1 LPQKEDAL
9 AFDAMKA
16 LPLLALASALC
27 AQSVFAQRQ
36 DFSKVEIKVIPVS
49 KNIYI
54 LEGSGG
60 NIGVSVGE
68 DGILIVDD
76 QFAPL
81 AEKIEAALKSLNAG
95 KLKFVLN
102 THHHGDHTG
111 GNAAFASK
119 EAIIIAQGNVRVRL
133 TGDTKLEKKA
143 YPVITFDQS
152 ASVHFNGEEIK
163 LIHYGPGH
171 TDGDSV
177 IYFTKANVVHM
188 GDQFVHGFPFIDFSS
203 GGNVSGYIKTIA
215 AVLEKIP
222 VDAKII
228 PGHGKLST
236 VDDLKNYQ
244 AALNETVAL
253 VQKQIADGKTLAE
266 IKSNGLPEKYKILGG
281 AARWIEAIHR
291 EATKK

>member
-1 LPQKEDAL
+1 
-9 AFDAMKA
+9 MKILLIA
-16 LPLLALASALC
+16 TLLAGLIVPARSA
-27 AQSVFAQRQ
+27 QQ
-36 DFSKVEIKVIPVS
+36 DFSKVEIKVVPVS
-49 KNIYI
+49 KNIYL

-60 NIGVSVGE
+60 NIGVSVGD

-81 AEKIEAALKSLNAG
+81 AEKIEATLKNLNPG

-111 GNAAFASK
+111 GNAAFGAK
-119 EAIIIAQGNVRVRL
+119 DATIIAQSNVRDRL
-133 TGDTKLEKKA
+133 VKDASLKKQA

-177 IYFTKANVVHM
+177 IYFSGANVVHM
-188 GDQFVHGFPFIDFSS
+188 GDQFVGGFPFVDFSS
-203 GGNVSGYIKTIA
+203 GGNVAGYIKTIG

-222 VDAKII
+222 ADAKII

-236 VDDLKNYQ
+236 VEDLKNYH
-244 AALNETVAL
+244 AMLKDTVTI
-253 VQKQIADGKTLAE
+253 VEKQIAEGKTLAE
-266 IKSNGLPEKYKILGG
+266 IKTNGLPEKYKSYGG
-281 AARWIEAIHR
+281 QARWIEAIHR
-291 EATKK
+291 DSTKK

>member
-1 LPQKEDAL
+1 MKTPLLL
-9 AFDAMKA
+9 AFAIA
-16 LPLLALASALC
+16 LVAPC
-27 AQSVFAQRQ
+27 AFAQQQ
-36 DFSKVEIKVIPVS
+36 DFSKVEIKVTPVS
-49 KNIYI
+49 KNIYM

-76 QFAPL
+76 EFAPL
-81 AEKIEAALKSLNAG
+81 AEKIEAAVKNLNPG

-111 GNAAFASK
+111 GNAEFAAK
-119 EAIIIAQGNVRVRL
+119 DATIIAQSNVRDRL
-133 TGDTKLEKKA
+133 TKDTKLKKES

-177 IYFTKANVVHM
+177 IYFTGANVVHM
-188 GDQFVHGFPFIDFSS
+188 GDQFVAGFPFIDFSS
-203 GGNVSGYIKTIA
+203 GGDVSGFIKTVGI
-215 AVLEKIP
+215 VLEKIP
-222 VDAKII
+222 ADAKII

-236 VDDLKNYQ
+236 VEDLKNYY
-244 AALNETVAL
+244 AMLNETMDIVK
-253 VQKQIADGKTLAE
+253 KQIVAGKTLDE
-266 IKSNGLPEKYKILGG
+266 IKTNGLPEKYKSFGVGFINTG
-281 AARWIEAIHR
+281 RWIEAIYR
-291 EATKK
+291 DAAKK

>member
-1 LPQKEDAL
+1 
-9 AFDAMKA
+9 MKA
-16 LPLLALASALC
+16 LSIVALAIAWITPSG
-27 AQSVFAQRQ
+27 FAQR
-36 DFSKVEIKVIPVS
+36 DFSKVEIKVVPVS
-49 KNIYI
+49 GNIYM

-76 QFAPL
+76 QFEPL
-81 AEKIEAALKSLNAG
+81 AEKIEAALKGLNPG

-111 GNAAFASK
+111 GNAKFGAKDAT
-119 EAIIIAQGNVRVRL
+119 IIAQSNVRGRL
-133 TGDTKLEKKA
+133 TKDANLKKEA

-152 ASVHFNGEEIK
+152 ASIHFNGEEIK

-188 GDQFVHGFPFIDFSS
+188 GDQFFNGGFPFVDLNS
-203 GGNVSGYIKTIA
+203 GGSVEGYLKTVA

-222 VDAKII
+222 ADAKII
-228 PGHGKLST
+228 PGHGKLAT
-236 VDDLKNYQ
+236 VEDLKGFH
-244 AALNETVAL
+244 AMLVETTGL
-253 VQKQIADGKTLAE
+253 VKKAIADGKSLAE
-266 IKSNGLPEKYKILGG
+266 IKAAGLPEKFKDFG
-281 AARWIEAIHR
+281 AGSIKTDRWIETIFNS
-291 EATKK
+291 ATKK

>member
-1 LPQKEDAL
+1 
-9 AFDAMKA
+9 MKT
-16 LPLLALASALC
+16 LPLITVVAGLVVSPGLA
-27 AQSVFAQRQ
+27 QQ
-36 DFSKVEIKVIPVS
+36 DFSKVEIKVVPVAG
-49 KNIYI
+49 NIHM

-81 AEKIEAALKSLNAG
+81 ADKIEAKLKGLNPG

-102 THHHGDHTG
+102 THHHNDHTG
-111 GNAAFASK
+111 GNAAFGAK
-119 EAIIIAQGNVRVRL
+119 DATIVAQSNVRDRL
-133 TGDTKLEKKA
+133 TKDTKLKKEA

-188 GDQFVHGFPFIDFSS
+188 GDQFVNGFPFVDFSS
-203 GGNVSGYIKTIA
+203 GGNVDGFVKTIA
-215 AVLEKIP
+215 TVLEKIP
-222 VDAKII
+222 ADAKII

-236 VDDLKNYQ
+236 VEDLKNYH
-244 AALNETVAL
+244 AMLNDTIGY
-253 VQKQIADGKTLAE
+253 VQKQIAEGKSLEA
-266 IKSNGLPEKYKILGG
+266 IKTNGLPEKYKGYGG
-281 AARWIEAIHR
+281 GFINASRWIEAIHR
-291 EATKK
+291 GTVKK